1 MLFDK
6 SADHKN
12 AIYPDLLTLYTFS
25 DFRSLKN
32 FSGDLNTDNFWFLF
46 LKVLY
51 LDMPVYSK
59 NHNQWMCSQVCPA
72 TEHVV

>member
-32 FSGDLNTDNFWFLF
+32 FSGDLNTDNF
-46 LKVLY
+46 
-51 LDMPVYSK
+51 
-59 NHNQWMCSQVCPA
+59 
-72 TEHVV
+72 

>member
-12 AIYPDLLTLYTFS
+12 AIYLDLLTLYTFS

-32 FSGDLNTDNFWFLF
+32 FSGDLNTDNF
-46 LKVLY
+46 
-51 LDMPVYSK
+51 
-59 NHNQWMCSQVCPA
+59 
-72 TEHVV
+72 